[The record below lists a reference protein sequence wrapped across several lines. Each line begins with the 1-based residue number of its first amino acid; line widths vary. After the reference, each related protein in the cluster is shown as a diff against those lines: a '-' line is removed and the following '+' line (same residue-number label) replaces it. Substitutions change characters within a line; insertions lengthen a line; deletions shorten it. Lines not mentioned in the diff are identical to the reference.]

1 MAKRNINAYN
11 AQIDRTKTVMRLGR
25 NGIHYEYILPI
36 YGNPF
41 EYYNDAI
48 DVKSHNKITGIY
60 QPIGDKSYFNFYQL
74 RKMRQQELD
83 EQLLRLYVQKVILQI
98 LQDSLGG

>member
-1 MAKRNINAYN
+1 MAKYNINAYN
-11 AQIDRTKTVMRLGR
+11 AKIDRTKTVMRLGR
-25 NGIHYEYILPI
+25 NGILYEYILPT

-48 DVKSHNKITGIY
+48 DVKLHNKKTGRY

-74 RKMRQQELD
+74 KQIQLDKKTNQLYLLEQQIEA
-83 EQLLRLYVQKVILQI
+83 ILKEMF
-98 LQDSLGG
+98 

>member
-1 MAKRNINAYN
+1 MAKRNINTYN

-25 NGIHYEYILPI
+25 NGILYEYILPT
-36 YGNPF
+36 YGDPF

-48 DVKSHNKITGIY
+48 DVKSHNKITGRY

-74 RKMRQQELD
+74 NQMRKNGQIISYIEELI
-83 EQLLRLYVQKVILQI
+83 KII
-98 LQDSLGG
+98 DSFYEGV

>member
-1 MAKRNINAYN
+1 MAKHNINTYN
-11 AQIDRTKTVMRLGR
+11 TQIDRTKTVMRLGR
-25 NGIHYEYILPI
+25 NGILYEYILPV

-48 DVKSHNKITGIY
+48 DVKSHNKITGRY

-74 RKMRQQELD
+74 KQLQKNKTERKEIIIR
-83 EQLLRLYVQKVILQI
+83 VV
-98 LQDSLGG
+98 

>member
-1 MAKRNINAYN
+1 MAKYNINAYN
-11 AQIDRTKTVMRLGR
+11 AKIDRTKTVMRLGR
-25 NGIHYEYILPI
+25 NGILYEYILPT

-48 DVKSHNKITGIY
+48 DVKSHNKKTGRY

-74 RKMRQQELD
+74 KQLQKSKTERKEIIIR
-83 EQLLRLYVQKVILQI
+83 VV
-98 LQDSLGG
+98 

>member
-1 MAKRNINAYN
+1 MARYNINTYN

-48 DVKSHNKITGIY
+48 DVKSHNKITGRY

-74 RKMRQQELD
+74 KNIMSKQQE
-83 EQLLRLYVQKVILQI
+83 EYLLGLYVKFLYAEYFK
-98 LQDSLGG
+98 

>member
-48 DVKSHNKITGIY
+48 DVKSHNKITGRY
-60 QPIGDKSYFNFYQL
+60 QPVGDKSYFNFYQL
-74 RKMRQQELD
+74 KNIMSKQQE
-83 EQLLRLYVQKVILQI
+83 EYLLNLYVKFLYTEYFK
-98 LQDSLGG
+98 

>member
-1 MAKRNINAYN
+1 MAKYNINTYN

-25 NGIHYEYILPI
+25 NGILYEYILPT

-48 DVKSHNKITGIY
+48 DVKSHNKKTGRY

-74 RKMRQQELD
+74 KQLQKSKTERKEIIIR
-83 EQLLRLYVQKVILQI
+83 VV
-98 LQDSLGG
+98 

>member
-48 DVKSHNKITGIY
+48 DVKSHNKITGRY

>member
-1 MAKRNINAYN
+1 MAKYNINAYN
-11 AQIDRTKTVMRLGR
+11 AKIDRTKTVMRLGR
-25 NGIHYEYILPI
+25 NGILYEYILPT

-48 DVKSHNKITGIY
+48 DVKSHNKKTGRY

-74 RKMRQQELD
+74 KKMREMIGSV
-83 EQLLRLYVQKVILQI
+83 YVKW
-98 LQDSLGG
+98 S

>member
-1 MAKRNINAYN
+1 MAKYNINACN

-25 NGIHYEYILPI
+25 NGILYEYILPT

-48 DVKSHNKITGIY
+48 DVKSHNKKTGRY

-74 RKMRQQELD
+74 KQIQLDKKTNQLYLLEQQIEA
-83 EQLLRLYVQKVILQI
+83 ILKEMF
-98 LQDSLGG
+98 

>member
-1 MAKRNINAYN
+1 MAKRNINIYN

-25 NGIHYEYILPI
+25 NGIHYEYILPT

-48 DVKSHNKITGIY
+48 DVKSHNKITGRY

-74 RKMRQQELD
+74 KQINE
-83 EQLLRLYVQKVILQI
+83 KQI
-98 LQDSLGG
+98 LAIMGWIMTQVIGGFHLD

>member
-1 MAKRNINAYN
+1 MAKPNINAYN

-25 NGIHYEYILPI
+25 NRIHYEYILPI

-48 DVKSHNKITGIY
+48 DVKSHNKTTGRY

-74 RKMRQQELD
+74 RQIEREQLD
-83 EQLLRLYVQKVILQI
+83 EQLLKLYIQKIMFQI
-98 LQDSLGG
+98 LQDSLED

>member
-1 MAKRNINAYN
+1 MAKYNINAYN

-25 NGIHYEYILPI
+25 NGILYEYILPT

-48 DVKSHNKITGIY
+48 DVKSHNKKTGRY

-74 RKMRQQELD
+74 KQLQKSKTERKEIIIR
-83 EQLLRLYVQKVILQI
+83 VV
-98 LQDSLGG
+98 